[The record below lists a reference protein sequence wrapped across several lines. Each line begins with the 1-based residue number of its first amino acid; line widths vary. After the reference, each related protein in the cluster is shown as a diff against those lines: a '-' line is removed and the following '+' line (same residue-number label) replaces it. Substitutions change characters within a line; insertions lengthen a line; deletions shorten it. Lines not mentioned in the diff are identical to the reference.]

1 MYKKTWL
8 LLTTLLIIF
17 LTGPGVRAIGK
28 NYVYHSTTG
37 EVAVSL
43 KGKIL
48 VWEDEIIDTILSDS
62 GEETET
68 VFDPD
73 RATKRWHLHNGEED
87 TSVEAKRDGNLI
99 MVLGRFKGKEVS
111 KKIKIDSRPWFQ
123 AWRLSFGSFVLSGR
137 GKQEFWALRD
147 SDLKEFVMVVLRE
160 KEEVLELNGEA
171 IETVKVKVTLN
182 NWMSKFWSNYYWFR
196 KADGVFLRSEGVNGP
211 PGTPVTVMTMVS
223 EELLR

>member
-68 VFDPD
+68 V
-73 RATKRWHLHNGEED
+73 
-87 TSVEAKRDGNLI
+87 
-99 MVLGRFKGKEVS
+99 
-111 KKIKIDSRPWFQ
+111 
-123 AWRLSFGSFVLSGR
+123 
-137 GKQEFWALRD
+137 
-147 SDLKEFVMVVLRE
+147 
-160 KEEVLELNGEA
+160 
-171 IETVKVKVTLN
+171 KVKVTLN